1 LSTVHTAE
9 IAPQPSTLSL
19 MKAARRWLLASP
31 AKVPFYADGTPR
43 SGSLDSPDDVARLV
57 TYDEVHAALAS
68 RPGWFAG
75 FALGADGNGN
85 WQGIDLDHIEANGL
99 ADIANRWVRG
109 DCAEWGY
116 MEISPSG
123 HGAHII
129 GYGRPFATLGSNG
142 SGIEAYAGGRYFTF
156 TGNAAL
162 NESACRVVDLA
173 DYVERELAPR
183 HGAKRPVAA
192 NAVEAIQL
200 DAKTIAELRSAL
212 FAIRADE
219 YALWIRLGLAL
230 RCLGDVGRALW
241 LDWSAT
247 SEKFDAKQAA
257 RKWDGF
263 RPSDTGYK
271 AVFAEAQLHGWLNP
285 ASNAAQLPPPPPLPD
300 ETPLEMLDRLSVDWD
315 DDSDVE
321 VNDVVAGL
329 VADEDVTLLGGHGGV
344 GKGFFALQIAC
355 AVAAGEEVLFRPTKA
370 SRVLYYSA
378 EDGRKRLTRRLRNL
392 MDLFAH
398 DPEKVKA
405 NLRVVDASELE
416 PLYGQTHEP
425 TPDGK
430 RFVQILGPRADFANL
445 SRMVEAY
452 DPQLVIIDGA
462 SDTFDG
468 NEIHRREV
476 RAFIKML
483 RRVHPHR
490 PIAVLVLVHIDRSSA
505 RGNVTNDDGYAGNA
519 AWHNSCRR
527 RMYLQS
533 KVEKDDDGE
542 PISEA
547 FVLRVMKNQDGV
559 PDPDMELIRG
569 QYGLWQIA
577 AKFSGELARDDEPD
591 HRETILRLVQEYTAR
606 GKSIST
612 SLAPQATTGLYAT
625 LSGDPAWPRSLNK
638 KRTVALVRELE
649 RAGDLIA
656 ETYSRGNRGRAER
669 WAVARSLDLSNYDPA
684 HGAQSGTV

>member
-1 LSTVHTAE
+1 
-9 IAPQPSTLSL
+9 

-31 AKVPFYADGTPR
+31 AKVPHYADGAPR
-43 SGSLDSPDDVARLV
+43 SGTLDSPDDTARLV
-57 TYDEVHAALAS
+57 GYEEAQAALALH
-68 RPGWFAG
+68 PGWLLG
-75 FALGADGNGN
+75 FALGPDGTGYH
-85 WQGIDLDHIEANGL
+85 WQGIDLDKIVANGL
-99 ADIANRWVRG
+99 TDIANLWTREG
-109 DCAEWGY
+109 CAGLGY
-116 MEISPSG
+116 VEMSPSG
-123 HGAHII
+123 AGLHII
-129 GYGRPFATLGSNG
+129 GYGRAFQTLGSNA
-142 SGIEAYAGGRYFTF
+142 SGIEAYAGGRYFTV
-156 TGNAAL
+156 TEAAIVADSPCHL
-162 NESACRVVDLA
+162 YDLA
-173 DYVERELAPR
+173 DYVEQALAPR
-183 HGAKRPVAA
+183 HGAARPVATD
-192 NAVEAIQL
+192 AVEAIQL
-200 DAKTIAELRSAL
+200 EPKTIAELRSAL
-212 FAIRADE
+212 LAIRADE

-241 LDWSAT
+241 LEWSAT
-247 SEKFDAKQAA
+247 SEKFDPKEAA

-285 ASNAAQLPPPPPLPD
+285 ASNAAQLPAPPPLPD
-300 ETPLEMLDRLSVDWD
+300 ETPLEMLDRLSIDWD

-344 GKGFFALQIAC
+344 GKGFLALQIAC
-355 AVAAGEEVLFRPTKA
+355 AVAAGEQVLFRSTREC
-370 SRVLYYSA
+370 RVLYYSA

-416 PLYGQTHEP
+416 PLYGQTLEP

-430 RFVQILGPRADFANL
+430 RFFQILGPRADFANL

-452 DPQLVIIDGA
+452 DPQLVVIDGA

-483 RRVHPHR
+483 RRVHPQR
-490 PIAVLVLVHIDRSSA
+490 PIAVLVLVHIDRNSA
-505 RGNVTNDDGYAGNA
+505 RGNVSNDDGYAGNA

-527 RMYLQS
+527 RMYLQV
-533 KVEKDDDGE
+533 KVEKDDEGE
-542 PISEA
+542 PVSEA
-547 FVLRVMKNQDGV
+547 FVLRIMKNQDGV
-559 PDPDMELIRG
+559 PDPDMELMRG

-577 AKFSGELARDDEPD
+577 TSFTGELAREGEAD
-591 HRETILRLVQEYTAR
+591 HRETVLRLIEDYSAR

-612 SLAPQATTGLYAT
+612 SLAPQATTGVYAT
-625 LSGDPAWPRSLNK
+625 LSGDPAWPRSLTR
-638 KRTVALVRELE
+638 KRTAVLVRELE
-649 RAGDLIA
+649 RAGDLSA
-656 ETYSRGNRGRAER
+656 QTYQRGNRGHGER
-669 WAVARSLDLSNYDPA
+669 WAVVRSLDPSNYDPA
-684 HGAQSGTV
+684 HSAQSGTE